1 MAKLFVYDGY
11 TDRFLV
17 YPSLKESDPMPYATG
32 GTLTVREFRGKKR
45 SNGWE

>member
-1 MAKLFVYDGY
+1 MAKLFVYDRY

-32 GTLTVREFRGKKR
+32 GTLTVREG
-45 SNGWE
+45 ELVM